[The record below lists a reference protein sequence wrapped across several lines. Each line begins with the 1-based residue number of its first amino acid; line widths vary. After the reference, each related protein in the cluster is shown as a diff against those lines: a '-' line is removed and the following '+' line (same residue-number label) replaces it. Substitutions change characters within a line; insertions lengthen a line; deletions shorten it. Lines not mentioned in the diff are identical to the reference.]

1 MYPPSSV
8 TEGSYTCLSGDAL
21 SCQQSSSLGHYIDA
35 QQCGASADNS
45 SISFLNVGC
54 YMFHNSRPLL
64 FLLEGSLS
72 ATQVSGLPRTR
83 SRRYLHPLCASL
95 YLHDR
100 SRFSH
105 VCQPLTTH
113 AICIAAD
120 STGEIQ
126 LSTLFCELRPRS
138 LQKLERSAPCMGGF
152 QVHCRLRSNLVAF
165 RRAYRLPI
173 QSPNDT
179 QKIWKSR
186 MVTHVSTPWSI
197 RYRQV
202 NELHSS
208 AKYLSETHATGSG
221 IIQIET
227 GQPWCLNVCLPM
239 LLMGD
244 RRSL

>member
-54 YMFHNSRPLL
+54 YMFHNSRPLW

-126 LSTLFCELRPRS
+126 FFASYDPDHSRNWKEVPLVWGASKCIVDYALTWLPFAVHTAYQSRAQTTL
-138 LQKLERSAPCMGGF
+138 
-152 QVHCRLRSNLVAF
+152 
-165 RRAYRLPI
+165 RRFG
-173 QSPNDT
+173 
-179 QKIWKSR
+179 SR
-186 MVTHVSTPWSI
+186 GWS
-197 RYRQV
+197 
-202 NELHSS
+202 H
-208 AKYLSETHATGSG
+208 T
-221 IIQIET
+221 
-227 GQPWCLNVCLPM
+227 
-239 LLMGD
+239 
-244 RRSL
+244 